1 MNKHMKQTIK
11 LGCSLPLIQ
20 VLLLL
25 TFFKTIPAIIHLFN
39 IKGQSNV

>member
-1 MNKHMKQTIK
+1 MEQTIK

-25 TFFKTIPAIIHLFN
+25 TFFKTAFAIIHLLN
-39 IKGQSNV
+39 SST